1 MSFDHIFKRVFRS
14 DAFRLHLIFR
24 WIVFLM
30 CWGEIRWGQG
40 QRFLVL
46 WPVDEV
52 SRRFGIYYFLKLS
65 VCDSPLKFNDFL
77 MRNLWFLVVKKLKL
91 FEMAKTGSL
100 DSHFPMVWISWRKR
114 PTSWLPAKRDTR
126 WELNLYEKGFCIFRY
141 MIDEYIWLVI
151 YWHMRQWKRVFYTDS
166 SMLRHTDIAYDMI
179 CKTIHLINGRSSCD
193 ILMI

>member
-1 MSFDHIFKRVFRS
+1 MDCVFD
-14 DAFRLHLIFR
+14 
-24 WIVFLM
+24 
-30 CWGEIRWGQG
+30 
-40 QRFLVL
+40 VL
-46 WPVDEV
+46 RRNTVRARTTV
-52 SRRFGIYYFLKLS
+52 SRSVTSWWGFKKVWDLLLS
-65 VCDSPLKFNDFL
+65 ESFCDSPLKFNDFL

-179 CKTIHLINGRSSCD
+179 CKTIHLINDRSSCD